1 MGKASYNVQLR
12 THKKKIFSV
21 LFYFFSVFAMEKVH
35 ISLPKKPPSRKYA
48 KSKYHQSLLHATEP
62 QATTALEHL
71 SYF

>member
-1 MGKASYNVQLR
+1 MGKASYIARLR
-12 THKKKIFSV
+12 THTHIF
-21 LFYFFSVFAMEKVH
+21 FFMFAIGKVH
-35 ISLPKKPPSRKYA
+35 ISFPKKPPSRKYA